1 MFYLESNLWL
11 GGNCNP
17 IYYYK
22 LLRLCTVFAMFVL
35 HTLLTF
41 KQLLA
46 SMQWSIRI
54 SVSAELLVCVLVK
67 NGLVTVNDPD
77 LE

>member
-1 MFYLESNLWL
+1 MVRGKLQSHILLQTLMFVHCVCY
-11 GGNCNP
+11 
-17 IYYYK
+17 
-22 LLRLCTVFAMFVL
+22 VFVL

>member
-11 GGNCNP
+11 WGNCNP
-17 IYYYK
+17 IYYY
-22 LLRLCTVFAMFVL
+22 TVHCVCYVFVL

-41 KQLLA
+41 KQLLE